1 MKIFA
6 TRRAFTIIELLM
18 VVAIISVLLAI
29 LLPAIGRA
37 KDASFI
43 TQTLANLNQMKV
55 ANNSYASDYSDRVF
69 TAIPDDAGM
78 CAGDCTCYL
87 GIACP
92 SQQLLGFDTG
102 GGLWGYWVSF
112 GSNCPVTVGN
122 CGNWSV
128 LLPFTFADP
137 GSGGTGNQ
145 SNNPYTNCFG
155 AYQMANTKM
164 FNTYVNSRFY
174 DKTFFAPKD
183 SVGMGACEFG
193 FEGDGEYTP
202 NPANPQ
208 FITFATYIWSPAI
221 MMPPHI
227 LNSRATTQDQA
238 FVGKP
243 NLAGIGAYRAPTFG
257 QSQYPDLKVMMLEK
271 LWLQNRG
278 KAPPL
283 NGNLQTP
290 RCWLF
295 NEAYNSAPACLFI
308 DGHTQVTAM
317 NTAVI
322 DDRRTRNQNANDSS
336 IAGPAKGL
344 WHRATPCGPNGWYQ
358 QDAGYDPITDQ
369 LNNEGCTSF
378 GILTVNG
385 IAGRDIVKSGN

>member
-183 SVGMGACEFG
+183 TVGMNMCEFG

-202 NPANPQ
+202 NPANNQ
-208 FITFATYIWSPAI
+208 FITFATYIWSPSI
-221 MMPPHI
+221 MMPPMI
-227 LNSRATTQDQA
+227 LNAKPTDQA
-238 FVGKP
+238 IVGKQ
-243 NLAGIGAYRAPTFG
+243 NIAGIGAYRAPAFG

-278 KAPPL
+278 KAPML
-283 NGNLQTP
+283 NGNFLTS

-295 NEAYNSAPACLFI
+295 NEAFNSAPACLFI
-308 DGHTQVTAM
+308 DGHTQVSAM

-322 DDRRTRNQNANDSS
+322 DDKRTQNQNAGDSS
-336 IAGPAKGL
+336 IAGPHAKGL
-344 WHRATPCGPNGWYQ
+344 WHRGTPCGTDGWFS
-358 QDAGYDPITDQ
+358 AGSGYDPLIDASP
-369 LNNEGCTSF
+369 TSF

-385 IAGRDIVKSGN
+385 IAGRDSLKAGN

>member
-37 KDASFI
+37 KDAGFI
-43 TQTLANLNQMKV
+43 TQTLSNLNQMKV
-55 ANNSYASDYSDRVF
+55 ANNAYASDFTDRVF
-69 TAIPDDAGM
+69 TAIPDDAGEVS
-78 CAGDCTCYL
+78 GSCTAYL
-87 GIACP
+87 SQIMCP

-102 GGLWGYWVSF
+102 GGLWGYWVSY
-112 GSNCPVTVGN
+112 GQNCPVTVGN
-122 CGNWSV
+122 CNNWGV
-128 LLPFTFADP
+128 IKPFTFTDP
-137 GSGGTGNQ
+137 VSGGTGNQ
-145 SNNPYTNCFG
+145 GNNPYTNCFG

-164 FNTYVNSRFY
+164 FNPYVNSRFY

-183 SVGMGACEFG
+183 AVGMSKCEFG

-221 MMPPHI
+221 MMPPMI
-227 LNSRATTQDQA
+227 LNAKPADQA
-238 FVGKP
+238 IVGKP
-243 NLAGIGAYRAPTFG
+243 LDQQSGIGSMRAPTFG
-257 QSQYPDLKVMMLEK
+257 QSQYPDLKVMMMEK

-308 DGHTQVTAM
+308 DGHTQVSAM
-317 NTAVI
+317 NTATI
-322 DDRRTRNQNANDSS
+322 DDKRAQVQNANDSS
-336 IAGPAKGL
+336 IAGLAKGL
-344 WHRATPCGPNGWYQ
+344 WHKGTPCGADGWGIFPPL
-358 QDAGYDPITDQ
+358 GYDPMID
-369 LNNEGCTSF
+369 NGPTSF

-385 IAGRDIVKSGN
+385 IAGRDMLKAGN